1 MGRLEKVR
9 KEKYK
14 DKKNFQRLF
23 LVIIALLIIAALF
36 VAVLQDR
43 ITEVFSQ
50 PEIDLIDWDRSTAF
64 IDMFELTYVRIYLN
78 EGVEAETVTANGLML
93 KYNREENRWELV
105 TNGYEDGAEVAVT
118 VTETGDSSTIQEI
131 VLIAKEL

>member
-9 KEKYK
+9 KEKFK

-23 LVIIALLIIAALF
+23 LVIIALITVAALF
-36 VAVLQDR
+36 IAVSQDR
-43 ITEVFSQ
+43 ITDLFSQ
-50 PEIDLIDWDRSTAF
+50 PEIDLIDRNRSAAF
-64 IDMFELTYVRIYLN
+64 IDMFELMYVRIYLN
-78 EGVEAETVTANGLML
+78 EDIEAETVTADGLPL
-93 KYNREENRWELV
+93 EYNREENRWELV
-105 TNGYEDGAEVAVT
+105 TSGYEDGAEVAVI